1 VKPIVEHEPD
11 GIVPGL
17 AAQPAGPIGIA
28 GAEPLLAAEADILAH
43 MNEEHADAV
52 GLYATALK
60 DTRPGPWRIVGID
73 PEGCDLLLEGEA
85 LRIVFAK
92 PIATP
97 HEAREE
103 LVRLTKEA
111 REREV

>member
-1 VKPIVEHEPD
+1 
-11 GIVPGL
+11 
-17 AAQPAGPIGIA
+17 
-28 GAEPLLAAEADILAH
+28 
-43 MNEEHADAV
+43 
-52 GLYATALK
+52 
-60 DTRPGPWRIVGID
+60 
-73 PEGCDLLLEGEA
+73 LLEGEA
-85 LRIVFAK
+85 LRIFFAK